1 MYGDS
6 TLGDEK
12 YKSTGCDSQTK
23 LVAFWNGVD
32 SIVIADYIKPGKQQ
46 LIYLFS
52 VLETI
57 K

>member
-6 TLGDEK
+6 PLGDEK